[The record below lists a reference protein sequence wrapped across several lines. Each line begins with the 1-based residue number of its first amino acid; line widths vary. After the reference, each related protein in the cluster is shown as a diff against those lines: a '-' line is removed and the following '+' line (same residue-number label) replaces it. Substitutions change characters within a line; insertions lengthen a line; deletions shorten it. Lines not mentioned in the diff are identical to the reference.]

1 MHSTLAGKHEYE
13 YVGRF
18 KTKGFFLGL
27 EPNVTQKK
35 GREGRGRPRCMFI
48 LNAIL
53 PTFLPFSRLL
63 PYLLNGG
70 SAVVECKWVDVRVCY
85 RILSIEKLLMHH
97 RKIKL
102 PRYFL
107 PCTAGQ
113 KNLLNQI
120 FLLNFVKGQLISEW
134 YFGVFK
140 SPKKPTRFLP

>member
-18 KTKGFFLGL
+18 KTKGFFFLGL

-70 SAVVECKWVDVRVCY
+70 SAVVECK
-85 RILSIEKLLMHH
+85 
-97 RKIKL
+97 
-102 PRYFL
+102 
-107 PCTAGQ
+107 
-113 KNLLNQI
+113 
-120 FLLNFVKGQLISEW
+120 
-134 YFGVFK
+134 
-140 SPKKPTRFLP
+140 

>member
-18 KTKGFFLGL
+18 LKRRVFFQGL

-35 GREGRGRPRCMFI
+35 GREGRGGPRCMFI

-70 SAVVECKWVDVRVCY
+70 SAVVECK
-85 RILSIEKLLMHH
+85 
-97 RKIKL
+97 
-102 PRYFL
+102 
-107 PCTAGQ
+107 
-113 KNLLNQI
+113 
-120 FLLNFVKGQLISEW
+120 
-134 YFGVFK
+134 
-140 SPKKPTRFLP
+140 